1 MMATE
6 LVTPQIETAMMT
18 TEAAIPQR
26 DSKPQAGTSWLYDM
40 ANSVIGDDG
49 KVLEYK
55 HLIADPKTRAVW
67 QRAFGN
73 ELGRLAQGMPGRV
86 EGTNTLFFIR
96 KSDIPADRRGDVTYV
111 GYVVN
116 YRPEK
121 EEKERF
127 RLVVGGDRI
136 TYEGDAG
143 TPTADLLTIKLV
155 VNSVVSTPNAKYLT
169 LDLKDFYLNT
179 PMARP
184 EYIRI
189 KLADIPEDVIERYN
203 LRELVDADGYVYCR
217 VEKGMYGLPQA
228 GIIAQELLEER
239 LGKEGYFQSQITP
252 GLWTHED
259 RKTIFT
265 LVVDDFGIKYVND
278 ADAHHLINAIKK
290 HYVCTVDWEAERYCG
305 VALKWDYTSRVRK
318 VHLTMPNAVQ

>member
-1 MMATE
+1 
-6 LVTPQIETAMMT
+6 
-18 TEAAIPQR
+18 
-26 DSKPQAGTSWLYDM
+26 
-40 ANSVIGDDG
+40 
-49 KVLEYK
+49 
-55 HLIADPKTRAVW
+55 
-67 QRAFGN
+67 
-73 ELGRLAQGMPGRV
+73 V
-86 EGTNTLFFIR
+86 EGTNTIFFIR
-96 KSDIPADRRGDVTYV
+96 RSDIPEDRRGDVTYV

-136 TYEGDAG
+136 TYNGDAG
-143 TPTADLLTIKLV
+143 TPTADLLTIKLL

-189 KLADIPEDVIERYN
+189 KLSDIPDDVIERYK
-203 LRELVDADGYVYCR
+203 LREIVDADGYVYCR

-228 GIIAQELLEER
+228 GIIAQELLENR
-239 LGKEGYFQSQITP
+239 LGKEGYFQSKTTP

-259 RKTIFT
+259 RKTNRM
-265 LVVDDFGIKYVND
+265 KN
-278 ADAHHLINAIKK
+278 
-290 HYVCTVDWEAERYCG
+290 
-305 VALKWDYTSRVRK
+305 
-318 VHLTMPNAVQ
+318 